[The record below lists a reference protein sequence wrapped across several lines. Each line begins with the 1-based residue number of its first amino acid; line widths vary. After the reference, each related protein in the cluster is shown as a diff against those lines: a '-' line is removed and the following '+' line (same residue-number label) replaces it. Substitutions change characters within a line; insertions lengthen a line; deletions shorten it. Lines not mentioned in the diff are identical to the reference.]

1 MKRRAGMLQNLDEAI
16 RQHIE
21 TETQDNIA
29 RGLSPQDAH
38 YAALRKFGNVTR
50 VQEET
55 REIWSFVW
63 LEQFWQDVRYALR
76 MLRKSPGFTAIAVLT
91 LALGIGANTAIFSVV
106 YAVLLR
112 PLPYPDPDQLVL
124 VFEANPHDQ
133 VPFDGMSYVNFE
145 KLREHSTVFSELASN
160 TRHELTLTGVG
171 EPSVLTTVDVTPEIF
186 SVLAVQP
193 LLGRTFFSEDG
204 KRGAAPV
211 VILSEN
217 LWRSRFGAD
226 PTLLGRSISLDK
238 RLFTVVGI
246 MPASFQFPLIAI
258 HEDIWIPI
266 AQDPMFGP
274 WMSRFGGHWLLLT
287 GRLKPGVSLAQA
299 RAEADAMSAALAK
312 DDPANNTGW
321 QIHVDPLQQQV
332 VGDSRPALLILLGAV
347 GLVLLIACV
356 NIANLLLSRASS
368 RAREVAVRIA
378 LGAGRKRIVRQLL
391 TESAVLGLLGG
402 IAGILLAYWG
412 VHALIS
418 LLPPDLPRA
427 DTIRVD
433 GEVLAFALL
442 LAIASS
448 FIFGLAPSLFAADSS
463 LQTGLREA
471 SGRSG
476 EGGRQRSTRT
486 VLAIAEIALA
496 MVLLVA
502 AGLL

>member
-1 MKRRAGMLQNLDEAI
+1 MKRRERMLQDLDEAI
-16 RQHIE
+16 QHHIE
-21 TETQDNIA
+21 AETQDNIA
-29 RGLSPQDAH
+29 RGMSPPEAH

-55 REIWSFVW
+55 REVWSFVW

-112 PLPYPDPDQLVL
+112 PLPYPNPDQLVL

-145 KLREHSTVFSELASN
+145 KLREHNSVFSELAAN

-171 EPSVLTTVDVTPEIF
+171 DPSVLTTVDVTPEVF
-186 SVLAVQP
+186 SVLAVPP
-193 LLGRTFFSEDG
+193 LLGRTFLSPDG
-204 KRGAAPV
+204 QRGAPPV

-226 PTLLGRSISLDK
+226 PNLLGHSISLDK
-238 RLFTVVGI
+238 RLFTVVGV
-246 MPASFQFPLIAI
+246 MPSSFRFPLIAI
-258 HEDIWIPI
+258 REDIWIPI

-274 WMSRFGGHWLLLT
+274 WMSRYGGHWLLLT
-287 GRLKPGVSLAQA
+287 GRLKPGVSLTQA
-299 RAEADAMSAALAK
+299 RAQADALSAALAK
-312 DDPANNTGW
+312 DDPAHNTGW
-321 QIHVDPLQQQV
+321 QIRVDPLQQRV
-332 VGDSRPALLILLGAV
+332 VGDSRPALLILFGAV

-402 IAGILLAYWG
+402 VAGILLAYWG

-433 GEVLAFALL
+433 GGVLA
-442 LAIASS
+442 
-448 FIFGLAPSLFAADSS
+448 
-463 LQTGLREA
+463 
-471 SGRSG
+471 
-476 EGGRQRSTRT
+476 
-486 VLAIAEIALA
+486 
-496 MVLLVA
+496 
-502 AGLL
+502 